1 MRPRIYITQP
11 IAPGAIERLRTLG
24 EVELNPDPLHIPTE
38 QELIAAVE
46 RCDILFCLLHDQIT
60 AAVIRANPKLRAI
73 ASMTITP
80 ANIDVAAAT
89 ERRIP
94 VTTIPSTLLDDSTA
108 DLAWALLMTVARR
121 VSESDRKAREG
132 IIPGAQSMYF
142 AGAEVSGR
150 TLGILGAGGVG
161 KEMARRATGFKMRVL
176 YHDPR
181 RLAPEQEREL
191 NLTWMDFDDVLR
203 RSDFVSLHVALTD
216 KTRHLIDTRALSLMQ
231 PHAFLINASRGPVV
245 DERALIA
252 ALENGKIAGAGLD
265 VFETE
270 PDIDPRLLALPN
282 VVVTAHM
289 GSATVRLR
297 RAMADVVVDNVA
309 AIVAGRRPPNCWNAE
324 IYAGARRGAT

>member
-11 IAPGAIERLRTLG
+11 IAPGAMERLRTLG
-24 EVELNPDPLHIPTE
+24 EVDLNPDPLHIPTE
-38 QELIAAVE
+38 PELIAAVE
-46 RCDILFCLLHDQIT
+46 RCDILLCLLHDRIT
-60 AAVIRANPKLRAI
+60 AAVTAANPALRAI

-89 ERRIP
+89 AHRIP
-94 VTTIPSTLLDDSTA
+94 VTTIPSALLDDSTA

-121 VSESDRKAREG
+121 VSESDRKARQG

-142 AGAEVSGR
+142 TGADVSGR

-161 KEMARRATGFKMRVL
+161 REMARRALGFKMPVL

-181 RLAPEQEREL
+181 RLSPEQEREL
-191 NLTWMDFDDVLR
+191 NLTWVGFDDVLR
-203 RSDFVSLHVALTD
+203 RSDFLSLHVALTE
-216 KTRHLIDTRALSLMQ
+216 KTHHLIDARALSLLQ
-231 PHAFLINASRGPVV
+231 PHAFLINAARGPVV
-245 DERALIA
+245 DEQALIA

-297 RAMADVVVDNVA
+297 AAMADVVVGNVA
-309 AIVAGRRPPNCWNAE
+309 AIVAGHRPPNCWNAE
-324 IYAGARRGAT
+324 IYAGA